1 MTTSVGI
8 VGLGTQILIGDAASP
23 PNYNLLIE
31 AKDISGPEITQD
43 FVDFT
48 HQQSTGGFRERK
60 PQFKTSGQVTF
71 QVALVNGDTYHQ
83 ALIAAALAAPATL
96 TPFELIYPDTTTITF
111 DAYPS
116 VKFTAPLADRLAMDV
131 TLNLEGSFDINY

>member
-1 MTTSVGI
+1 MTTSIGI
-8 VGLGTQILIGDAASP
+8 VGLGTQILIGDAVSP

-60 PQFKTSGQVTF
+60 PQFKTSGACTF
-71 QVALVNGDTYHQ
+71 QLAFISDDTYHQ
-83 ALIAAALAAPATL
+83 ALINAALAVPATVTHFKL
-96 TPFELIYPDTTTITF
+96 LYPDASYITF

-116 VKFTAPLADRLAMDV
+116 VKFNAPLADRLAIDV
-131 TLNLEGSFDINY
+131 TLNLEGNMDITY